1 MKFNLMV
8 IIIKSKQERE
18 CQMFWGTVIKEGQ
31 PLKSQK
37 VLETSEFAVLHL
49 SAAIADK
56 PSAKATRLY
65 VKNAK
70 EAEVIIANL
79 TDKSES
85 VVLDLY
91 INCT

>member
-1 MKFNLMV
+1 M
-8 IIIKSKQERE
+8 
-18 CQMFWGTVIKEGQ
+18 
-31 PLKSQK
+31 
-37 VLETSEFAVLHL
+37 LETSEFAVLHL

-65 VKNAK
+65 IKNAK
-70 EAEVIIANL
+70 DAEVIIANL